1 MSEIW
6 AIVLAAGESRRMGS
20 PKMLLPFAGKTMIE
34 KVIENIS
41 LSRIDRTLLVTG
53 AYKDEI
59 SEVIERSSVT
69 FCHNKNYHEGMLSS
83 VKCGFRALPVE
94 AGQVLVFPGDKP
106 YITADVINQVIDSY
120 TGSGRGIIVPVYM
133 KKRGHP
139 VLIDLRYRQIV
150 EELDPGE
157 GLRSLARLYPH
168 DVLEV
173 ETNVPGILKDI
184 DTYQDYLTT
193 LNQLP

>member
-1 MSEIW
+1 MAEIW
-6 AIVLAAGESRRMGS
+6 AIVLAAGESKRMGS

-41 LSRIDRTLLVTG
+41 LSKIDRTMVVTG
-53 AYKDEI
+53 AYRNEI
-59 SEVIERSSVT
+59 CTVISGMPVIL
-69 FCHNKNYHEGMLSS
+69 CHNENYREGMLSS
-83 VKCGFRALPVE
+83 VKKAFLSIPEETGK
-94 AGQVLVFPGDKP
+94 VLVFPGDKP
-106 YITADVINQVIDSY
+106 YITTDVINLIIDSCKN
-120 TGSGRGIIVPVYM
+120 SSKGIIVPVYM

-139 VLIDLRYRQIV
+139 VLIDLRYRRIV

-157 GLRSLARLYPH
+157 GLRYLARLYPD